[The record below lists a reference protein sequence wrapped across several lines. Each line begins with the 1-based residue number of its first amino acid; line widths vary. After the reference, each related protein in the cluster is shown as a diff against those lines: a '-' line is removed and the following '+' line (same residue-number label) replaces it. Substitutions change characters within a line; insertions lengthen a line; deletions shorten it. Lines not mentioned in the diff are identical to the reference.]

1 MLKASLSVKM
11 CKSQYKYC
19 TKFPLSFQPRSPV
32 RCEFLMRYPSDILV
46 ITLQLKL
53 HNCFIGT
60 AIIFPFACW
69 SSPLLMG
76 SGVGDSAIALDVLF
90 SPFFTTFMSLTFGVL
105 IFLLT

>member
-1 MLKASLSVKM
+1 
-11 CKSQYKYC
+11 
-19 TKFPLSFQPRSPV
+19 
-32 RCEFLMRYPSDILV
+32 MRYPSDILV

-60 AIIFPFACW
+60 VIIFPFACW

-90 SPFFTTFMSLTFGVL
+90 FFFFTTFMSLTFGDSSSNLSLDMNGDRCGYLPVEITVL
-105 IFLLT
+105 KFMLTFKVN